1 MGDRIDTL
9 VRAAGM
15 ADEMLGRLRML
26 VECESPSNSPRGLE
40 ACAQLI
46 THWLEAALRRP
57 VRVVREGDNPHLLA
71 AASEPQVLLLGHFDT
86 VWPTGTI
93 ADWPFS
99 ITDGIASGPGVFDMK
114 AGIVQMIAAINLL
127 PDPSTVSVLL
137 TSDEEVGS
145 RSSRA
150 LIEQQ
155 ARAAGAVLVCEPSAD
170 GGAVKIGRK
179 GIANY
184 RVNIRGRAAH
194 SGLEPA
200 LGINASVELAHQILA
215 ITAIGDGET
224 TVTPTV
230 LTAGT
235 TVNTVPEH
243 ASCAVDVRAW
253 THAELTRADT
263 AMSRLSPQL
272 DGARIEVTGGIER
285 SPFEPAAAAALNAM
299 TEAAAADLGL
309 PLPEATRSAGGSDG
323 NLTAALGIPTLD
335 GLGAVGAHPHGRG
348 ERVEVASMG
357 PRAALLAGLVRRV
370 IDSSPSSR
378 SSATM
383 A

>member
-1 MGDRIDTL
+1 MGDRIDIL

-15 ADEMLGRLRML
+15 ADEMVARLRML

-40 ACAQLI
+40 ECAQLMAP
-46 THWLEAALRRP
+46 WLEGALRRP
-57 VRVVREGDNPHLLA
+57 VRIVREGENLHLLA
-71 AASEPQVLLLGHFDT
+71 AASEPRALLLGHFDT

-99 ITDGIASGPGVFDMK
+99 IADGIASGPGVFDMK
-114 AGIVQMIAAINLL
+114 AGIVQMIAAIDLL
-127 PDPSTVSVLL
+127 PDPSAVSVLL

-155 ARAAGAVLVCEPSAD
+155 AHAAGAVLVCEPSAD
-170 GGAVKIGRK
+170 GGAVKVGRK

-184 RVNIRGRAAH
+184 RVNIIGRAAH
-194 SGLEPA
+194 SGLEPM
-200 LGINASVELAHQILA
+200 LGVNAGVELAHQILA
-215 ITAIGDGET
+215 IAAIGESET

-235 TVNTVPEH
+235 TVNTVPEY

-253 THAELTRADT
+253 TNAELMRVDT
-263 AMSRLSPQL
+263 AISRLSPHL
-272 DGARIEVTGGIER
+272 DGARVEVTGGVER
-285 SPFEPAAAAALNAM
+285 PPFEPATAAALNAM
-299 TEAAAADLGL
+299 IEAAAADLGL
-309 PLPEATRSAGGSDG
+309 QLPGAARSAGGSDG

-348 ERVEVASMG
+348 ERVELASMG
-357 PRAALLAGLVRRV
+357 PRAALLAALVGRV
-370 IDSSPSSR
+370 IDSSPLSQ